1 MEKEKINTGGL
12 LFVKREENQKDIP
25 YGRKIYSIT
34 GGNVSGATSKIFKS

>member
-1 MEKEKINTGGL
+1 MEKEKLNTGGL

-34 GGNVSGATSKIFKS
+34 GAMYQEQLVKF